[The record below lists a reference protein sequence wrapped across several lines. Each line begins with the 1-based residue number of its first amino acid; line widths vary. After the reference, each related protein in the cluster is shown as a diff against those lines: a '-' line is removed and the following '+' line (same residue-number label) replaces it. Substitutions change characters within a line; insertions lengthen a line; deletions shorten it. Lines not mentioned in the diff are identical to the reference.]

1 MTKRHKRNYS
11 KRQFKKKKRINK
23 QTSQDNKT
31 ISKVPEII
39 KDVFGI
45 ISPLIPYSLLL
56 SSSLKFYIFDYKL
69 KISFILILI
78 ICFLLFRII
87 KRKATKVIFFGIL
100 ALSILDVIVIFINP
114 YPNKSPVT
122 ICIYDNSNG
131 YCSDNKD
138 VENYK
143 TLFQKQ
149 FIGENDILFANESP
163 AVKYTY
169 LYPAFFNLPTAYVK
183 SFSRNKIVKKTTSNI
198 KNIISIFIFINNG
211 NIEECIYKLNPNAF
225 EKTVHEYHLEEE
237 NIQQILNNIIAN
249 ENDKNRKIN
258 CLTKMLLL
266 DINMRTYKNLN
277 RQFKDLYLEK
287 IIQQLELIKDNY
299 DFMDKDIDYLK
310 TSFLL
315 VDADQTENQ
324 FERCRKII
332 EALSIYPYYPYFN
345 EKDFFNAYQKCE
357 YSKWTLEKN
366 NLDIPLL
373 AELPTLIHEIE
384 PQNDRE
390 NLVDRINESILNKYN
405 NPFFELEKIEFF
417 KACRRTDSIF
427 VDKELF
433 PVVEKILKSINEESY
448 PELKTFILFRKLSL
462 YMNLCIMY
470 GLEDDESEEND
481 KSKEMGDM
489 ASEIYKNNKEIQYIM
504 KSLPIDEILS
514 KHKKGF

>member
-198 KNIISIFIFINNG
+198 K
-211 NIEECIYKLNPNAF
+211 
-225 EKTVHEYHLEEE
+225 
-237 NIQQILNNIIAN
+237 
-249 ENDKNRKIN
+249 
-258 CLTKMLLL
+258 
-266 DINMRTYKNLN
+266 
-277 RQFKDLYLEK
+277 
-287 IIQQLELIKDNY
+287 
-299 DFMDKDIDYLK
+299 
-310 TSFLL
+310 
-315 VDADQTENQ
+315 
-324 FERCRKII
+324 
-332 EALSIYPYYPYFN
+332 
-345 EKDFFNAYQKCE
+345 
-357 YSKWTLEKN
+357 
-366 NLDIPLL
+366 
-373 AELPTLIHEIE
+373 
-384 PQNDRE
+384 
-390 NLVDRINESILNKYN
+390 RI
-405 NPFFELEKIEFF
+405 
-417 KACRRTDSIF
+417 
-427 VDKELF
+427 
-433 PVVEKILKSINEESY
+433 
-448 PELKTFILFRKLSL
+448 
-462 YMNLCIMY
+462 
-470 GLEDDESEEND
+470 
-481 KSKEMGDM
+481 MG
-489 ASEIYKNNKEIQYIM
+489 
-504 KSLPIDEILS
+504 
-514 KHKKGF
+514 